1 MKGEG
6 ERKTAGEM
14 WARARNKEKERQKAR
29 KRERERER
37 KRDSKR
43 KKREREC
50 VCVDTAFINS
60 LSMLP
65 HRSRNSQTLEP
76 KPQSETASTGS
87 DMSCDRELRTS
98 KKRLGLAM
106 RVLYT
111 RHGTMSSIRLAIRLL
126 Q

>member
-1 MKGEG
+1 MGES
-6 ERKTAGEM
+6 
-14 WARARNKEKERQKAR
+14 EKQREGKA
-29 KRERERER
+29 KSEKEREREKER
-37 KRDSKR
+37 ETAKE
-43 KKREREC
+43 KREREC